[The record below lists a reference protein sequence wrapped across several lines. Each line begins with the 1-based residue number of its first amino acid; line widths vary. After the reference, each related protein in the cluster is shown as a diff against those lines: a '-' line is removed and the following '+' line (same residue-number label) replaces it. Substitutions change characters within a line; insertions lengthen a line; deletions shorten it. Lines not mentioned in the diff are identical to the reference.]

1 MRSFWL
7 MFVVEFQNAFSDNTL
22 KFVVTLFI
30 MGMGFPIEKQNKLV
44 PLVGAVFA
52 LPFVL
57 FSMAGGFFADRF
69 SKRQVAI
76 TIKCIELGIMS
87 VATLGFW
94 LGNLPLMLVAVFLM
108 STHSAFFGPTKYG
121 MLPELL
127 PEKKLSWG
135 NGIFGLGTFA
145 STIGGQIF
153 AGFLSDEFGKQ
164 QVFSGGLLILLALT
178 GLSLCTGLTRLRAAD
193 PGRKFRADFLGD
205 FYSRFKTV
213 RRDQILFLAVIGNA
227 FLWFLGALLQFVIL
241 FYGRDILH
249 LDDQQTTYLMAALIL
264 GIGVGSLVAGFL
276 SGNKI
281 EYGLVPLGMIGL
293 TVFGAVLSQINPA
306 PFRFG
311 LNLSLLGFF
320 AGFYNVPINAII
332 QHRPEPEEKG
342 SVIAASTFLS
352 WVGILLAAGVYYLL
366 KVPLKLTL
374 PQIFL
379 VGAGMS
385 VAAAIYGTLLA
396 PDSLMRLLLWLA
408 TRSVYRIRVV
418 GRDNIPEKGGALFVC
433 NHVSWMDALLLIAS
447 TDRAVRFL
455 MLKEIYE
462 QRWMKPFARILGVIP
477 ISSEQRPRELLQSL
491 RAASD
496 AIRQGHVV
504 CIFAEGQITRI
515 GQLLPFR
522 RGMERIMQNVDAP
535 IVPVALDGVLGSPSS
550 FKHGRFVWKIPSRIP
565 HPVTVSFGA
574 PLPAKAGAFEVR
586 QAVQELLADAW
597 RYRRDRM
604 EPLPRAWLRTAR
616 RHPRRFA
623 MADAQTPKV
632 TFGKAL
638 VKTIFLARRLKRIL
652 ECGDTSPLLT
662 RRHVAS
668 NQSADTSAHSQTAAA
683 HTAQMI
689 GIFLP
694 PSVPGALVNY
704 ALMLLGKV
712 PVNLNYTLSESA
724 LASCVR
730 QCEIKTVVTS
740 RLFLEKVKLAL
751 PCETI
756 FLEDLAAQPRFKEK
770 LVAWAMARFLP
781 VRWLERSLADGRNRR
796 EAFPSSGNPDLP
808 PAVPSPIPSPIL
820 MGEGKG
826 EGINS
831 DGRGEGQGEVREVL
845 RSMLIAESKR
855 SDDGHTPSS
864 LNSLATVIFSS
875 GSTGDPKGVMLSH
888 YNIAS
893 NIAQIEQVF
902 GLDRRDCL
910 LGILPFFHSFGFT
923 GTLWLP
929 AVLGVGVVFHP
940 NPLDAKGIG
949 PLVRAHA
956 VTFLLATP
964 TFLQLYLRGCAPAD
978 FGSLRLV
985 MTGAEKLPDRLAAAF
1000 EEHFGIR
1007 PMEGYGCTEC
1017 APVVAVNAPDFRAAG
1032 LHQVGVK
1039 RGKIGHPLPGVS
1051 VRIAS
1056 PENPWNGETLPL
1068 GQPGLMLVRGPN
1080 VMQGYLGKPEKTAE
1094 VLRPVAAGI
1103 LPAGEPGILPGGK
1116 NPASVQSLDNSKTLE
1131 ASPANPGG
1139 KMPPSTPGRMP
1150 DATHVWYCTGDV
1162 AALDEDG
1169 FLQITDRLS
1178 RFSKI
1183 GGEMVPHVK
1192 VEEKLH
1198 ELAGATEQT
1207 FVVTGLPDEKKGERL
1222 VVLHKL
1228 VNGQLPACLEKLA
1241 ACDLPNLWKPRP
1253 DQFFHVESFPLLGT
1267 GKLDLRQVREIAQK
1281 LSTAGQPA

>member
-1 MRSFWL
+1 
-7 MFVVEFQNAFSDNTL
+7 
-22 KFVVTLFI
+22 
-30 MGMGFPIEKQNKLV
+30 
-44 PLVGAVFA
+44 
-52 LPFVL
+52 
-57 FSMAGGFFADRF
+57 
-69 SKRQVAI
+69 
-76 TIKCIELGIMS
+76 
-87 VATLGFW
+87 
-94 LGNLPLMLVAVFLM
+94 
-108 STHSAFFGPTKYG
+108 
-121 MLPELL
+121 
-127 PEKKLSWG
+127 
-135 NGIFGLGTFA
+135 
-145 STIGGQIF
+145 
-153 AGFLSDEFGKQ
+153 
-164 QVFSGGLLILLALT
+164 
-178 GLSLCTGLTRLRAAD
+178 
-193 PGRKFRADFLGD
+193 
-205 FYSRFKTV
+205 
-213 RRDQILFLAVIGNA
+213 
-227 FLWFLGALLQFVIL
+227 
-241 FYGRDILH
+241 
-249 LDDQQTTYLMAALIL
+249 
-264 GIGVGSLVAGFL
+264 
-276 SGNKI
+276 
-281 EYGLVPLGMIGL
+281 
-293 TVFGAVLSQINPA
+293 
-306 PFRFG
+306 
-311 LNLSLLGFF
+311 
-320 AGFYNVPINAII
+320 
-332 QHRPEPEEKG
+332 
-342 SVIAASTFLS
+342 
-352 WVGILLAAGVYYLL
+352 
-366 KVPLKLTL
+366 
-374 PQIFL
+374 
-379 VGAGMS
+379 
-385 VAAAIYGTLLA
+385 
-396 PDSLMRLLLWLA
+396 MRLLLWLA

-418 GRDNIPEKGGALFVC
+418 GRDHIPEKGGALFVC

-455 MLKEIYE
+455 MLKEIYD

-491 RAASD
+491 HAASD
-496 AIRQGHVV
+496 AIRQGGVV

-550 FKHGRFVWKIPSRIP
+550 FKHGRFVWKMPSRIP

-574 PLPAKAGAFEVR
+574 PLPATASAFEVR
-586 QAVQELLADAW
+586 QAVQELLAGAW
-597 RYRRDRM
+597 PYRRDRM
-604 EPLPRAWLRTAR
+604 EPLPRAWVRTAR

-632 TFGKAL
+632 TFGGAL
-638 VKTIFLARRLKRIL
+638 VKTVFLARRLKRTL
-652 ECGDTSPLLT
+652 ECGDTSPLST
-662 RRHVAS
+662 RRPVLRSSTAEGGHVAS
-668 NQSADTSAHSQTAAA
+668 NPSADASAHSQTAAA
-683 HTAQMI
+683 HRAQMA

-730 QCEIKTVVTS
+730 QCEIKTVITS

-770 LVAWAMARFLP
+770 LAAWAMAKFLP
-781 VRWLERSLADGRNRR
+781 ARWLERALSSTPHSGLAAPRSLD
-796 EAFPSSGNPDLP
+796 
-808 PAVPSPIPSPIL
+808 
-820 MGEGKG
+820 
-826 EGINS
+826 
-831 DGRGEGQGEVREVL
+831 
-845 RSMLIAESKR
+845 
-855 SDDGHTPSS
+855 
-864 LNSLATVIFSS
+864 SLATVIFSS

-893 NIAQIEQVF
+893 NIAQLEQVF

-940 NPLDAKGIG
+940 NPLDAKAIG
-949 PLVRAHA
+949 PLVREHA

-1051 VRIAS
+1051 VRIVS
-1056 PENPWNGETLPL
+1056 PQNPWLGETLPL

-1080 VMQGYLGKPEKTAE
+1080 VMQGYLGQPEKTAE

-1103 LPAGEPGILPGGK
+1103 LPAVEPGILPGGK
-1116 NPASVQSLDNSKTLE
+1116 NPASAQTLDDSKTLE
-1131 ASPANPGG
+1131 ASPENPGG

-1228 VNGQLPACLEKLA
+1228 ANGQLPACLEKLA

-1253 DQFFHVESFPLLGT
+1253 DQFFHVDSFPLLGT
-1267 GKLDLRQVREIAQK
+1267 GKLDLRQVRDIAQK
-1281 LSTAGQPA
+1281 LSTAGQPD